1 MNTHEKDF
9 EWTWSNPSHL
19 DAHIRDFLI
28 HPSELLELIYL
39 EVLDLKP
46 EAELIQDALNRK
58 EELWLQQSFLLSES
72 VGKSGLKNIC
82 EDGIS
87 SFWGYRIGRTL
98 PSHLCLGEKELTK
111 SLCLW
116 GRWEPGKFVIHTM
129 YPGQVAP
136 REIHD
141 PELPLK
147 ELQTAIDFWRCYAIV
162 VSEGEY
168 SL

>member
-1 MNTHEKDF
+1 MNSLEKDF
-9 EWTWSNPSHL
+9 EWVWSDPSHL

-28 HPSELLELIYL
+28 HPSKLLELIYP

-58 EELWLQQSFLLSES
+58 EELWLQQSFLLSEP
-72 VGKSGLKNIC
+72 VGKSGLKNVC
-82 EDGIS
+82 EDGNS

-98 PSHLCLGEKELTK
+98 PSHLCLGAKELTK